1 MKKRLSSKQSAE
13 RYASNKKKPL
23 SAKNNSLSPEGK
35 PSNKKKPKRP
45 LSAKIKSLSPERNAS
60 NKKPHLEK
68 KIEICV
74 LKNPSQKEKDI
85 IKQVLNFNDIL
96 KVYYGYG
103 QEFQAYQITKDDETH
118 QKKFTTI
125 NEEQL
130 EIILETL
137 DEDYELYTPI
147 FHSYYEGDY
156 NNNNKHATVELFV
169 ENEPSVKVGDIIE
182 YDTEN
187 QEGKKIY
194 KVLSKTS
201 EPKLKSIS
209 VPELNIFGGKG
220 KKKSG
225 KKKTT
230 KKKEKKEKK
239 AKKANKTNKRKG
251 K

>member
-1 MKKRLSSKQSAE
+1 MTKRLSSKQSPE
-13 RYASNKKKPL
+13 GKPSNKKKPL

-45 LSAKIKSLSPERNAS
+45 LSAKIKSLSPERYAS

-103 QEFQAYQITKDDETH
+103 QEFQAYEITKDDETH

-130 EIILETL
+130 EIILQTL
-137 DEDYELYTPI
+137 DEEYELYTPI
-147 FHSYYEGDY
+147 FHSYYEGEYSDSKY
-156 NNNNKHATVELFV
+156 ATVELFV

-187 QEGKKIY
+187 QEGNKIY
-194 KVLSKTS
+194 KVLNKTL

-209 VPELNIFGGKG
+209 VPELNIIGGKG